1 MSFWALKVSVPVWNG
16 LKWAKKAL
24 PTFDQDPLV
33 FFRAKIWSWSGHS
46 LYLNS
51 VPLGV
56 LIRPWLTSRCCQK
69 LWVVTVSPG
78 FLSSQGSHPASR
90 DLTPCVPVDA
100 FLSRG
105 HWMLMASLSGS
116 SPGVWVCQ
124 LLSSPPIWWSGGPS
138 KHALLLLTFLES
150 LSGRHL
156 DAPST
161 SLRSFMQEAA

>member
-16 LKWAKKAL
+16 FKWAKKAL
-24 PTFDQDPLV
+24 LTFDQDPLV
-33 FFRAKIWSWSGHS
+33 FFSAKIGSWSGHS

-51 VPLGV
+51 VSVGV
-56 LIRPWLTSRCCQK
+56 SIRAWLISECHWK
-69 LWVVTVSPG
+69 LWVGTVSPG
-78 FLSSQGSHPASR
+78 FLTSQGSHPASR
-90 DLTPCVPVDA
+90 DLMPCVPVEA

-105 HWMLMASLSGS
+105 HVDADGFLERQWHL
-116 SPGVWVCQ
+116 VCQ

-156 DAPST
+156 DAPSA
-161 SLRSFMQEAA
+161 SLRSFMQEAT